1 MHISTLTSTREKN
14 TDILKWF
21 DLLFFILMKR
31 FVERRLFPQCW
42 TSASLDFSV
51 WVCASVWECV
61 WGVTC
66 CLLRAVC
73 FPFAACRQSEHR
85 NEQRSVKNTQFSD
98 FSASNTSCCK
108 SKTKN
113 FKFFTLLSNVTSVST
128 HCLNR
133 FFHLMRHK
141 NATKSCFLKR
151 QLSNELKTLLLLNVL
166 SFIPV
171 SVQVKNVLISK

>member
-51 WVCASVWECV
+51 WVCASVCGGLHV
-61 WGVTC
+61 VYSGLFVF
-66 CLLRAVC
+66 LLLPAD
-73 FPFAACRQSEHR
+73 SL
-85 NEQRSVKNTQFSD
+85 NTEMNRGQWTTLNFLI
-98 FSASNTSCCK
+98 SAPQTNTSCCK

-128 HCLNR
+128 HCLNC

>member
-1 MHISTLTSTREKN
+1 MHISTLTSTQEKN

-51 WVCASVWECV
+51 WVCASVCGGLHV
-61 WGVTC
+61 VYSGLFVF
-66 CLLRAVC
+66 LLLPAD
-73 FPFAACRQSEHR
+73 SL
-85 NEQRSVKNTQFSD
+85 NTEMNRGQWTTLNFLI
-98 FSASNTSCCK
+98 SAPQTNTSCCK

-133 FFHLMRHK
+133 FFHLRR
-141 NATKSCFLKR
+141 TKTQPNPAF
-151 QLSNELKTLLLLNVL
+151 
-166 SFIPV
+166 
-171 SVQVKNVLISK
+171 

>member
-51 WVCASVWECV
+51 WVCESVCGGLHV
-61 WGVTC
+61 VYSGLFVF
-66 CLLRAVC
+66 LLLPAD
-73 FPFAACRQSEHR
+73 SL
-85 NEQRSVKNTQFSD
+85 NTEMNRGQWKTLNFLI
-98 FSASNTSCCK
+98 SAPQTNTSCCK

-141 NATKSCFLKR
+141 NATKSCLLKR

>member
-42 TSASLDFSV
+42 V
-51 WVCASVWECV
+51 WVWILACECV
-61 WGVTC
+61 RVCESVCGGLHVVYSGLFVF
-66 CLLRAVC
+66 LLLPAD
-73 FPFAACRQSEHR
+73 SL
-85 NEQRSVKNTQFSD
+85 NTEMNRGQWTTLNFLI
-98 FSASNTSCCK
+98 SAPQTNTSCCK

>member
-1 MHISTLTSTREKN
+1 M
-14 TDILKWF
+14 
-21 DLLFFILMKR
+21 
-31 FVERRLFPQCW
+31 
-42 TSASLDFSV
+42 
-51 WVCASVWECV
+51 
-61 WGVTC
+61 
-66 CLLRAVC
+66 
-73 FPFAACRQSEHR
+73 
-85 NEQRSVKNTQFSD
+85 
-98 FSASNTSCCK
+98 
-108 SKTKN
+108 
-113 FKFFTLLSNVTSVST
+113 LLSNVTSVST

>member
-1 MHISTLTSTREKN
+1 MHISTLTSTQEKN

-51 WVCASVWECV
+51 RVWECV
-61 WGVTC
+61 WGGYMLFTQGCLFSFC
-66 CLLRAVC
+66 CLQTVWTQKWTEVSEQHSIFWFQRLKQTPV
-73 FPFAACRQSEHR
+73 AANLKQ
-85 NEQRSVKNTQFSD
+85 
-98 FSASNTSCCK
+98 
-108 SKTKN
+108 KN

-128 HCLNR
+128 HCLNS

-151 QLSNELKTLLLLNVL
+151 QLSNKLKPLLLLNVL